1 MQRNPAWGLASD
13 LIHFAAMQTTPNPTH
28 THLEQAFVLLS
39 CWKPDIAVKKLLT
52 PCCSILSVST
62 PYPQLLFFPPPSQ
75 FHGPTIFLHLFLP
88 LYVLLF
94 TLYTH
99 LPFILSSPQFG
110 SSQVQHLQWNIKVKA
125 MQRAVQSLD
134 RLPSAPRAL
143 MRGESSMQM
152 DASSTMYLATPVKSY
167 VQSINIKKMKDAF
180 MKCWMQVFR
189 HSHPG
194 APLFGNAQSPVWT
207 IIFSRSKVSKADNH
221 NNEQLRIQN

>member
-1 MQRNPAWGLASD
+1 M
-13 LIHFAAMQTTPNPTH
+13 
-28 THLEQAFVLLS
+28 LS

-152 DASSTMYLATPVKSY
+152 DASSTMYLATPGKSY
-167 VQSINIKKMKDAF
+167 VQSINIKKNERCIHEM
-180 MKCWMQVFR
+180 
-189 HSHPG
+189 
-194 APLFGNAQSPVWT
+194 LNAGLQTQSPWCP
-207 IIFSRSKVSKADNH
+207 IIWKCSEPSMNDYIF
-221 NNEQLRIQN
+221 